1 MKIENL
7 INCRQ
12 QFTGQGYASTESIL
26 TQDEAKRGADI
37 LLQISNL
44 IPQSSTPI
52 SGVLEDS

>member
-7 INCRQ
+7 INYRQ